1 MSILEGV
8 FEHHASFLSISPQFS
23 IRFLMTLYA
32 NDSALPA
39 LFNGEIRAFKVTT
52 V

>member
-8 FEHHASFLSISPQFS
+8 FEHHASFLSICPQFS
-23 IRFLMTLYA
+23 IRFLITLYA
-32 NDSALPA
+32 NYSALPA
-39 LFNGEIRAFKVTT
+39 LFKGEIRVLKVTT